1 MRRRTF
7 CGMGSRLLPLGLTV
21 GALVAD
27 AAGLDRTS
35 SYVVLLAVIGA
46 AAAAIVG
53 VGDALAERASWVTAV
68 SSAVALALLL
78 LGSAVRGSAAVGAG
92 VPVLAMSTLVM
103 AALLYSLPVLG
114 WVFEPFVPRPRQRR
128 AVRLRT
134 EI

>member
-1 MRRRTF
+1 VRWRTF
-7 CGMGSRLLPLGLTV
+7 RRMGSRLLPLGLTV

-27 AAGLDRTS
+27 AAGLDRIA

-53 VGDALAERASWVTAV
+53 VGDALAERGSWVTAV

-78 LGSAVRGSAAVGAG
+78 VGSAVRGSAAVGSG

-114 WVFEPFVPRPRQRR
+114 WVFEPLVPRPRQRR

-134 EI
+134 EL